1 MGCGASLCTAQQ
13 QEEIF
18 TIAAKEMLTQC
29 LADLV
34 PSPQKLDEMHIP
46 LPPEVEKVRKLAANL
61 REVAGLAKGK
71 MAESAKGGL
80 GAGAAA
86 QRASGSGGLFAGL
99 GDAPKAILQGSAHLL
114 DKAAEAVGGGFGMA
128 AEKAFL
134 LAADDLDQKVV
145 SLQDA
150 LSYAARG
157 WIFNKQDDVK
167 KVFGGIIQEAKIQNV
182 IGLVRGAK
190 PQGPAQYKA
199 CASDAIS
206 SYFIKTQS
214 GKLVESLLPIA
225 LDVVAKN
232 KAKEDWDSL
241 MWKYDQA
248 NKKLAEYESSKSM
261 VQEPINLDI
270 NKYIV
275 EKTIPQFGE
284 LMGKEEAKRR
294 ENPTTATSA
303 SSTFR
308 LCFSADLG
316 GYMSL
321 SKNLPLECYKNK

>member
-1 MGCGASLCTAQQ
+1 MGCGASLCSAQQ
-13 QEEIF
+13 QNEIF
-18 TIAAKEMLTQC
+18 DKAAKEMLTQC
-29 LADLV
+29 LAELV

-46 LPPEVEKVRKLAANL
+46 MPPEIERVRKLAANL
-61 REVAGLAKGK
+61 REVASMAKEK
-71 MAESAKGGL
+71 MAQDAKGGL

-99 GDAPKAILQGSAHLL
+99 GDAPKAILGGAANLL
-114 DKAAEAVGGGFGMA
+114 DKAAEVVGGGVGMGI
-128 AEKAFL
+128 EKAFL
-134 LAADDLDQKVV
+134 MAADGLDQAVV

-157 WIFNKQDDVK
+157 WVFNKKDDVK
-167 KVFGGIIQEAKIQNV
+167 KVYGSIIQEMKIQNV
-182 IGLVRGAK
+182 VGLVRGAK
-190 PQGPAQYKA
+190 PHGPSQYKA
-199 CASDAIS
+199 CASDAIT
-206 SYFIKTQS
+206 SYFTKTQS

-232 KAKEDWDSL
+232 KAKEDWDRV
-241 MWKYDQA
+241 MWLYEQG
-248 NKKLAEYESSKSM
+248 NKKLADYESSKSM

-275 EKTIPQFGE
+275 EKTIPQLGE